1 MPQVWCVFIGLGHDA
16 SHYCHDCGQ
25 CHCPT
30 RFGLPKYA
38 SDKSAILNKPDL
50 KFFVSNKTA
59 ALYRQA
65 LATAGAVD
73 NLASGTEGLVGTGY
87 NAQVTNQAFGQLN
100 FLGIAIAECPG
111 MFDDAIVLAQSENL
125 VVGSNLMTDF
135 SSVQYIPVFQ
145 YDGSDN
151 VRVVMQ
157 FGLGTVAGNRRRRH
171 RW

>member
-1 MPQVWCVFIGLGHDA
+1 
-16 SHYCHDCGQ
+16 
-25 CHCPT
+25 
-30 RFGLPKYA
+30 
-38 SDKSAILNKPDL
+38 
-50 KFFVSNKTA
+50 
-59 ALYRQA
+59 
-65 LATAGAVD
+65 
-73 NLASGTEGLVGTGY
+73 
-87 NAQVTNQAFGQLN
+87 
-100 FLGIAIAECPG
+100 

-157 FGLGTVAGNRRRRH
+157 FGLGTVAGTAKRRH